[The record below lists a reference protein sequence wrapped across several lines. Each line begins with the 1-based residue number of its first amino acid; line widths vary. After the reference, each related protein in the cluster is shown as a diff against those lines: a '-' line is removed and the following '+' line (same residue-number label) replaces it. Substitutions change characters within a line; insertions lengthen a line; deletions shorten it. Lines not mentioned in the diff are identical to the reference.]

1 METSMTGLTD
11 RQAEVLDFIDSFTKR
26 HSYAPTIREVGE
38 HFKMSGKS
46 AYDHITALKR
56 KGFVVSDSG
65 KARTL
70 VV

>member
-1 METSMTGLTD
+1 MTELTD
-11 RQAEVLDFIDSFTKR
+11 RQAEVLNFIDSFTKR
-26 HSYAPTIREVGE
+26 HSYAPTLREIGK
-38 HFKMSGKS
+38 HFKMSSKA

-56 KGFVVSDSG
+56 KGFLISDSN